1 MSSNYVSSENSTSG
15 HASVRLLRLLFAQL
29 PNALVLVV
37 LGGLLF
43 WGHAYHWHVPK
54 FSEVM
59 RGEEAAV
66 PQVDPDDT
74 LPGAADLPVKEASAQ
89 LPALEPVFF
98 ESAEAVR
105 KSGIEMAVV
114 EQRPMVQEV
123 VALGTITYDQTLLAQ
138 LSARVSGTVWSVE
151 KKVGE
156 SIKQGELMA
165 IIEALD
171 IGRVKS
177 EFLQAVVSSE
187 LRQETLLR
195 MRQYQASISDRG
207 LREAE
212 AAAREARIKLFNAQ
226 QTLINLGLPVR
237 LEDVANLNDRE
248 LVERVQFLGLP
259 KKLVAQLDPQKTT
272 ANLVPLVAPFDG
284 IVIGR
289 DIVVGELVEPSSSG
303 QFVLADVRR
312 MWIELNVPKED
323 AFRIRRGQEVI
334 FSIDDLKQQVHSKI
348 SWISTEV
355 DKRTHLMQ
363 ARVEV
368 DNPLIQGEAS
378 APDGQRLL
386 RANMFGVGRIRVHEN
401 SAAIVVPSQAIQ
413 RDGATAVVFVRTDER
428 VFQPRP
434 VKLGIVTDAY
444 TEVLTGLQPG
454 DRIAAAGSHVLKAE
468 VVKKRLAG
476 AGA

>member
-1 MSSNYVSSENSTSG
+1 MSSHPISTEKTASSHPG
-15 HASVRLLRLLFAQL
+15 ARLLRLLFAQL
-29 PNALVLVV
+29 PNALVLSA

-43 WGHAYHWHVPK
+43 WGHAYHWRVPK
-54 FSEVM
+54 FSEVI
-59 RGEEAAV
+59 RGEEPSV

-74 LPGAADLPVKEASAQ
+74 LPGAADLPVKDASSQ
-89 LPALEPVFF
+89 IPALEPVLF

-123 VALGTITYDQTLLAQ
+123 VALGAVNYDQTLLAQ
-138 LSARVSGTVWSVE
+138 LSARVAGTVWSVE

-156 SIKQGELMA
+156 PIKRGEMMA

-171 IGRVKS
+171 VGRAKS
-177 EFLQAVVSSE
+177 EFLQAVVAAE
-187 LRQETLLR
+187 LREDTLLR
-195 MRQYQASISDRG
+195 MREYQASISDRG

-226 QTLINLGLPVR
+226 QTLVNLGLPVR
-237 LEDVANLNDRE
+237 LEDVANLHDRE
-248 LVERVQFLGLP
+248 LVERVHFLGLP
-259 KKLVAQLDPQKTT
+259 KKLIAKLDPQKTT
-272 ANLVPLVAPFDG
+272 ANLVPLIAPFDG

-289 DIVVGELVEPSSSG
+289 DIVVGELVEPSTSG
-303 QFVLADVRR
+303 YFVLADVRR
-312 MWIELNVPKED
+312 MWIELDVRKED
-323 AFRIRRGQEVI
+323 AFKIRLGQEVV
-334 FSIDDLKQQVHSKI
+334 FAVDGLEEQVRGNI
-348 SWISTEV
+348 SWVSTEV
-355 DKRTHLMQ
+355 DRRTRMME

-368 DNPLIQGEAS
+368 DNPLIHSEPS
-378 APDGQRLL
+378 AVDGQRLL
-386 RANMFGVGRIRVHEN
+386 RANMFGVGRIRIHEN
-401 SAAIVVPSQAIQ
+401 PEAVVVPSQAIQ

-434 VKLGIVTDAY
+434 VELGIVNDVYA
-444 TEVLTGLQPG
+444 EVLTGLKPG

-468 VVKKRLAG
+468 VVKKRLAS

>member
-1 MSSNYVSSENSTSG
+1 L
-15 HASVRLLRLLFAQL
+15 RFLLGQV
-29 PNALVLVV
+29 PNALVLGV

-43 WGHAYHWHVPK
+43 WGHAYHWQVPK

-59 RGEEAAV
+59 RHEEAEV
-66 PQVDPDDT
+66 RQVDPDDT

-89 LPALEPVFF
+89 IPALEPVFF
-98 ESAEAVR
+98 ESADAVR

-123 VALGTITYDQTLLAQ
+123 VALASVNYDQSLLAQ
-138 LSARVSGTVWSVE
+138 LSARVAGTVWSVE

-156 SIKQGELMA
+156 PIKQGEIMA

-171 IGRVKS
+171 VGRAKS

-187 LRQETLLR
+187 LRDDTLLR
-195 MRQYQASISDRG
+195 MRQYQSSMSDRG

-237 LEDVANLNDRE
+237 LEDVANLHDRE
-248 LVERVQFLGLP
+248 LVERVHFLGLP
-259 KKLVAQLDPQKTT
+259 KKVVARLDPQKTT

-303 QFVLADVRR
+303 QFVVADVRR
-312 MWIELNVPKED
+312 MWIELDVLKED
-323 AFRIRRGQEVI
+323 AFRIRRGQEVA
-334 FSIDDLKQQVHSKI
+334 FAVEGLKNEVHGEI

-355 DKRTHLMQ
+355 NKRTRMMS

-368 DNPLIQGEAS
+368 DNPLVHGES
-378 APDGQRLL
+378 PGSDGQRLL
-386 RANMFGVGRIRVHEN
+386 RANMFGVGRIRIHEN
-401 SAAIVVPSQAIQ
+401 PAAIVVPSQAIQ
-413 RDGATAVVFVRTDER
+413 RDGAAAVVFVRTNER

-434 VKLGIVTDAY
+434 VELGIVNDLY
-444 TEVLTGLQPG
+444 TEVLTGLKPG

-476 AGA
+476 AG

>member
-1 MSSNYVSSENSTSG
+1 MSSNFVSSGKAPSG
-15 HASVRLLRLLFAQL
+15 HAGVRLLRLLIAQL
-29 PNALVLVV
+29 PNALVLAA

-59 RGEEAAV
+59 RQEQPV
-66 PQVDPDDT
+66 VQQVDPDDT
-74 LPGAADLPVKEASAQ
+74 LPGAAELPVKEASAQ
-89 LPALEPVFF
+89 IPALEPVFF

-105 KSGIEMAVV
+105 KSGIELAVV
-114 EQRPMVQEV
+114 EQRSMVQEV
-123 VALGTITYDQTLLAQ
+123 VALGTINYDQTLLAQ

-156 SIKQGELMA
+156 TIKRGEIMA

-171 IGRVKS
+171 VGRAKS

-187 LRQETLLR
+187 LREETLLR
-195 MRQYQASISDRG
+195 MRQYQSSISDRG

-237 LEDVANLNDRE
+237 LEDVSNLHDRE
-248 LVERVQFLGLP
+248 LVERVHFLGLP
-259 KKLVAQLDPQKTT
+259 KKLIDQLDPQKTT

-303 QFVLADVRR
+303 QFVVADVRR
-312 MWIELNVPKED
+312 MWIELDVRKED
-323 AFRIRRGQEVI
+323 AFKIRRGQEVV
-334 FSIDDLKQQVHSKI
+334 FSADGLNEKVRSKI

-355 DKRTHLMQ
+355 DKRTRMVQ

-368 DNPLIQGEAS
+368 DNPLIHGESS

-386 RANMFGVGRIRVHEN
+386 RANMFGMGRIRIHEN
-401 SAAIVVPSQAIQ
+401 PAAIVVPSQALQ
-413 RDGATAVVFVRTDER
+413 RDGAATVVFVRTGEL

-434 VKLGIVTDAY
+434 VEVGIVNDAY
-444 TEVLTGLQPG
+444 TEVLTGLKPG
-454 DRIAAAGSHVLKAE
+454 DRIAAGGSHVLKAE

-476 AGA
+476 AGP